1 MCVAPSCRRTGYTSR
16 MSHAFDR
23 ARRSGAFRS
32 RRRQIVLGAVTIL
45 LHLIVFDWFSG
56 QLGMAQHETVR
67 AEPPMQAELIND
79 APRPVPVA
87 MPPPQPKL
95 GLPPL
100 PDLDPEPVAEAEP
113 PPPPAQPPQPEPAAP
128 GDGAGAPGDTGAQ
141 TAGQGGDAGAGAQ
154 AGQAGAGAPAG
165 AQAQASPGAAP
176 AEPASAAKPAAEVR
190 HYKVDL
196 PPSSEITLNV
206 ARVDANGTRWSGEE
220 SLAWQIGPSAAYR
233 IQLEAGIS
241 VVFTRVNLL
250 TVTSEGTVGE
260 DGFNPTLMTEKRRG
274 RALTATHFNRGDGTV
289 TFSSSQAKYPL
300 AAGAQDKASV
310 TLQLVAIARAD
321 PKQLSGNI
329 DIFVGEDRDASVF
342 SFTVAGEEQIDTPL
356 GRIATL
362 HLVRAPKPGS
372 YSSRLD
378 LWLAPSY
385 GWLPV
390 QIRNLEA
397 SGAVTTQTARKIE
410 KKDTGNS

>member
-1 MCVAPSCRRTGYTSR
+1 

-23 ARRSGAFRS
+23 TRRPGAFRF
-32 RRRQIVLGAVTIL
+32 RRRQIVLGALTVL
-45 LHLIVFDWFSG
+45 FHLIVFDWFG
-56 QLGMAQHETVR
+56 AQLGRPQHELVR

-79 APRPVPVA
+79 APQPAPA
-87 MPPPQPKL
+87 AEPPPQPKL
-95 GLPPL
+95 DLPPL
-100 PDLDPEPVAEAEP
+100 PDLEPEPVVAAEP
-113 PPPPAQPPQPEPAAP
+113 PPPPPQPQPQPEPGASA
-128 GDGAGAPGDTGAQ
+128 DAAGAPGDASAQ
-141 TAGQGGDAGAGAQ
+141 VAGQSGEAGAGGDPSSQ
-154 AGQAGAGAPAG
+154 AGTGAPAR
-165 AQAQASPGAAP
+165 AQAQASNGAAP
-176 AEPASAAKPAAEVR
+176 AEPAAPAKPAADAHPKLR
-190 HYKVDL
+190 RYKVDL
-196 PPSSEITLNV
+196 PPSSEITLDV

-220 SLAWQIGPSAAYR
+220 SLAWQLGPAAAYR

-250 TVTSEGTVGE
+250 TVTSEGTVGD
-260 DGFNPTLMTEKRRG
+260 DGFNPTTMTEKRRG
-274 RALTATHFNRGDGTV
+274 RALTATHFNRADGTV

-342 SFTVAGEEQIDTPL
+342 SFTVAGQEQIDTPM
-356 GRIATL
+356 GRIATW
-362 HLVRAPKPGS
+362 HLVRPPKPGS
-372 YSSRLD
+372 YNSRLD

-410 KKDTGNS
+410 KKDAGNP

>member
-1 MCVAPSCRRTGYTSR
+1 

-23 ARRSGAFRS
+23 TRRSGAFHS
-32 RRRQIVLGAVTIL
+32 RRRQIVLGAVTVL
-45 LHLIVFDWFSG
+45 LHLIAFDWFSG
-56 QLGMAQHETVR
+56 QLGLPQQVAMH
-67 AEPPMQAELIND
+67 AEPPMQAELISE
-79 APRPVPVA
+79 APQPAPA
-87 MPPPQPKL
+87 TQPPPQPKL
-95 GLPPL
+95 DLPPL
-100 PDLDPEPVAEAEP
+100 PELDPEPVEVAAP
-113 PPPPAQPPQPEPAAP
+113 PPPQPPQPEPAAP
-128 GDGAGAPGDTGAQ
+128 GDATGAPGDIGAQ
-141 TAGQGGDAGAGAQ
+141 VADQAGAAGAQ
-154 AGQAGAGAPAG
+154 SPGQAGAGTGAPAG
-165 AQAQASPGAAP
+165 AQAQAAASAAP
-176 AEPASAAKPAAEVR
+176 AEPAASAKPAQEVR
-190 HYKVDL
+190 RYKVDL

-220 SLAWQIGPSAAYR
+220 SLAWQLGPAANYR

-250 TVTSEGTVGE
+250 TVTSEGTVGD
-260 DGFNPTLMTEKRRG
+260 DGFNPNLMTEKRRG

-300 AAGAQDKASV
+300 TPGTQDKASV

-342 SFTVAGEEQIDTPL
+342 SFTVAGQEQIDTPM
-356 GRIATL
+356 GRIATW
-362 HLVRAPKPGS
+362 HLVRPPKPGS
-372 YSSRLD
+372 YNSRLD

-410 KKDTGNS
+410 PKNAGNS